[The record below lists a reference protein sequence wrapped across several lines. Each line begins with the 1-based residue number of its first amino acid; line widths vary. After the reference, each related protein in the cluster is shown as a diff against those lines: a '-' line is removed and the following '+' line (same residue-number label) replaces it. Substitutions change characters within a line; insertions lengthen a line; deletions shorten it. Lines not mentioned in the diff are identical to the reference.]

1 MHLGGLTENTRCFMI
16 RIVKS
21 HFVFIWPFSCRDFKL
36 ILIRS
41 SYRPIRRRQRTSGS
55 ELTRSFYYRA
65 NSSLI
70 VLVIKIFPH
79 HRSWFEPRY
88 KRNVPTKLVSE
99 HQCVSIRG
107 ARTKTSPEFGSWYW
121 RYGLS
126 ATNCPEFGLKHVISN
141 WSSKDASADPWFKI
155 VKK

>member
-70 VLVIKIFPH
+70 VPVIKIFPH
-79 HRSWFEPRY
+79 HRSWFEPWY
-88 KRNVPTKLVSE
+88 KRNVSTKSLSE
-99 HQCVSIRG
+99 NHCAPIMG
-107 ARTKTSPEFGSWYW
+107 ARTTTVERVWNSDVDIGVTD
-121 RYGLS
+121 RNRLS
-126 ATNCPEFGLKHVISN
+126 
-141 WSSKDASADPWFKI
+141 
-155 VKK
+155 